1 MERYFSE
8 HNLER
13 LRNDFCFLI
22 EAIRKS
28 FGELDLRLRGSY
40 FNLYYKGNS
49 LAKVNFNDGYYA
61 IYINKK
67 FTKGV
72 FDESKNFK
80 TYKNTG
86 DYCIFIV
93 KDPRKLRSFFQKK
106 HLDRISSNI
115 KKVNY
120 GEEIAFEQML
130 ITDNRD
136 REDLIII
143 DRQVTETALR
153 RKRIDL
159 LALKKAENGK
169 FMFLVI
175 EVKLGNNKE
184 LQGKVA
190 EQLQS
195 YINHIKRKDIF
206 LDWKRCYEKVYEQMK
221 ELGLFDSGPVSLE
234 IIENVKGLVLV
245 GRYSGMAQEKIELLR
260 KKYKD
265 LDIKPLVN
273 EL

>member
-1 MERYFSE
+1 M
-8 HNLER
+8 
-13 LRNDFCFLI
+13 
-22 EAIRKS
+22 
-28 FGELDLRLRGSY
+28 RLRGNY

-49 LAKVNFNDGYYA
+49 LAKVNFNKGYYA
-61 IYINKK
+61 ICINKK
-67 FTKGV
+67 FARGV
-72 FDESKNFK
+72 FDKSKEFWTCK
-80 TYKNTG
+80 SVG

-93 KDPRKLRSFFQKK
+93 KEPRKLKSFFQKK
-106 HLDRISSNI
+106 HLDRMSRNI

-143 DRQVTETALR
+143 DRQVTETALKG
-153 RKRIDL
+153 KRIDL
-159 LALKKAENGK
+159 LALKRSENGK

-175 EVKLGNNKE
+175 EVKLGNNNE

-206 LDWKRCYEKVYEQMK
+206 LNWKRCYEKVYEQMK
-221 ELGLFDSGPVSLE
+221 GLGFFDRGPVSLE
-234 IIENVKGLVLV
+234 INENIKGLVLV
-245 GRYSGMAQEKIELLR
+245 GKYSGMAQEKIILLR

-265 LDIKPLVN
+265 LDIEPLVN